1 MGKDDITT
9 MSDQQPNYYNPA
21 QDNQQVY
28 AAYNQVQQG
37 QNVDQQG
44 YGQQYQSNYGQQGYG
59 QQGYGQQYQQN
70 YNQQGYGQQYQQ
82 SYNQQNAANVMNSI
96 KNVGN
101 QFTGNVKKM
110 GVSVYCL
117 LGIIGAMLLILVP
130 FMNFA
135 SIHVNET
142 VTENHTPLKV
152 KAADGLTLFE
162 MAKLSGTV
170 DRSVNYIVQETL
182 GYSASKYMN
191 YTPSSLADML
201 DAQESAIL
209 WEMQDE
215 LDTAIK
221 KNSANEFFGTAH
233 LILKGKIALHVT
245 PILILLAGIGMLVF
259 SVVNLKVPKFVC
271 AGVALASLI
280 WLMICSSHFFAI
292 MGIGAVALIVGIILS
307 IVSAILDK
315 GTVAAY

>member
-44 YGQQYQSNYGQQGYG
+44 YGQQYQSNYGQLGYD
-59 QQGYGQQYQQN
+59 
-70 YNQQGYGQQYQQ
+70 QQGYGQQYQQ

-142 VTENHTPLKV
+142 ITEDRMAMKLK
-152 KAADGLTLFE
+152 ASDGLTLFE
-162 MAKLSGTV
+162 LAKLSNTIDKNVGIIAS
-170 DRSVNYIVQETL
+170 DML
-182 GYSASKYMN
+182 GSYG
-191 YTPSSLADML
+191 YTMTTGMLADQL
-201 DAQESAIL
+201 DAAESSAL
-209 WEMQDE
+209 WELQDE
-215 LDTAIK
+215 LGTTVK
-221 KNSANEFFGTAH
+221 KSSANEVFGTMH
-233 LILKGKIALHVT
+233 LLLKGKIALLIT
-245 PILILLAGIGMLVF
+245 PWLILLAGIGMLVF
-259 SVVNLKVPKFVC
+259 SVVNMKVPKLAC
-271 AGVALASLI
+271 AGVALASLV
-280 WLMICSSHFFAI
+280 WLMICSTHFFAI
-292 MGIGAVALIVGIILS
+292 MGIGAIALIVGIILS